1 MKGSPVQVRASAL
14 QEGQA
19 IDGWGQ
25 MTFIRLG
32 EIPPPLWSV
41 VLCVCIGA
49 GIIYLGSVRLGV
61 GLIIAILLVS
71 APRLWRRS

>member
-1 MKGSPVQVRASAL
+1 
-14 QEGQA
+14 
-19 IDGWGQ
+19 

-41 VLCVCIGA
+41 VLCLCIGA
-49 GIIYLGSVRLGV
+49 GMIYLGSVRLGIA
-61 GLIIAILLVS
+61 LIVAILLIS

>member
-1 MKGSPVQVRASAL
+1 
-14 QEGQA
+14 
-19 IDGWGQ
+19 

-41 VLCVCIGA
+41 VLCLCIG
-49 GIIYLGSVRLGV
+49 GGMIYLGSVRLGIV
-61 GLIIAILLVS
+61 LIVAILLVS